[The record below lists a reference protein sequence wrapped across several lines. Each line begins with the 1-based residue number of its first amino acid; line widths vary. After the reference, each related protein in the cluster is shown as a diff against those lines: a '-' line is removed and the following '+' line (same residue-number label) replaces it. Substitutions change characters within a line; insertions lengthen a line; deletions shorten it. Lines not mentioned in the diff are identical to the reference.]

1 MAYWKDWKSGVGG
14 GIGLLILGIF
24 MVVLFTMPG
33 GSGGSTTCGLD
44 FIDLDFM
51 DFGLIF
57 IVIGIIM
64 TILGFALRK
73 E

>member
-24 MVVLFTMPG
+24 LLALYTIPG
-33 GSGGSTTCGLD
+33 GSGGRTT
-44 FIDLDFM
+44 FDLDFM
-51 DFGLIF
+51 EIGLMFIVVGIILLIF
-57 IVIGIIM
+57 
-64 TILGFALRK
+64 GFALRK